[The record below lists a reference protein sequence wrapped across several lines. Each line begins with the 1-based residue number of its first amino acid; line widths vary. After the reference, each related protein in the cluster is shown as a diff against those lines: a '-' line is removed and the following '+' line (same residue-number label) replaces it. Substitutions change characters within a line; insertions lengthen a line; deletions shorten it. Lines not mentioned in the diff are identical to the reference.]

1 MGDEAN
7 DPRMVQFEPFPRLP
21 KEIRLKIW
29 EHAIQ
34 EPCIVEIWQQPDYEP
49 RAPQNGRETS
59 EDEFG
64 NEETTEETNEEV
76 EEEPRSTN
84 PINPDPPA
92 PPPIIQAATDNGSK
106 KSSDSDSDDEEDER
120 YVEPINPNPFFTPTP
135 IPPILHAT
143 QESRCIALKHYT
155 PPFPVSPS
163 EPPIF
168 YNAAN
173 DILYFPPWCFQHN
186 ISQFERWISCSAKA
200 KIRKIAIENLVWY
213 AYIEDGSINN
223 QIQISEF
230 RGLEEFYLVSR
241 KPDFSGCGCCHD
253 FEGPDRGV
261 LGFEV
266 DPREPVG
273 EEGEGEGEEA
283 RRRDNRRTFRDNVR
297 DGVEEQFGK
306 IREKDPE
313 WRTPELKFV
322 KVMRDGVEV

>member
-7 DPRMVQFEPFPRLP
+7 DPRMVRFEPFPRLP

-34 EPCIVEIWQQPDYEP
+34 EPRIVEIWQQPDYEP
-49 RAPQNGRETS
+49 RAPQSGGESS
-59 EDEFG
+59 EDESS
-64 NEETTEETNEEV
+64 NEEAHEEEA

-92 PPPIIQAATDNGSK
+92 PPTIIQPATDNDSE
-106 KSSDSDSDDEEDER
+106 KSSDSDSDDEEEDER

-143 QESRCIALKHYT
+143 QESRCIGLKHYT
-155 PPFPVSPS
+155 PPFPVSSS

-168 YNAAN
+168 YNAAI

-186 ISQFERWISCSAKA
+186 ISQFERWISDSAKA

-230 RGLEEFYLVSR
+230 KGLEEFYLVSR

-266 DPREPVG
+266 DPREPVTDG
-273 EEGEGEGEEA
+273 DEGEGEEA
-283 RRRDNRRTFRDNVR
+283 RRRDNRRTFRDNVK

-306 IREKDPE
+306 IRENDPR
-313 WRTPELKFV
+313 WQTPELKFV